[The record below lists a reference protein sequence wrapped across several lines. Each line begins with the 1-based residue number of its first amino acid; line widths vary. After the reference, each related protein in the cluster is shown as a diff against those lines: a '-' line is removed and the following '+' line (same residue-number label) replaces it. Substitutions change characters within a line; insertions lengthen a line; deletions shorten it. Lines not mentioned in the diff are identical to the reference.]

1 MAQWFLSAD
10 DYAVGAD
17 ISETPF
23 FNPMGIEFSIV
34 DDGGRTAF
42 RLFCP
47 SGGRRTIGISH
58 PIDLTGVCELRVLRR
73 GVPADGIDDHFMF
86 FANGAGG
93 SNESGISLGVATRLV
108 GTYLIA
114 LLTPSFSTLASTPY
128 SISEGQQPHNSLLV
142 TDGQSDHSLYLW
154 DEGSTRPGTPQ
165 IVNNQSVG
173 MTGNFLT
180 YLSAISGNESL
191 VYEIALGTDG
201 DPAPT
206 GPVTPTQRR
215 SSPLMWGAF

>member
-1 MAQWFLSAD
+1 MNL
-10 DYAVGAD
+10 
-17 ISETPF
+17 
-23 FNPMGIEFSIV
+23 
-34 DDGGRTAF
+34 
-42 RLFCP
+42 
-47 SGGRRTIGISH
+47 IGM
-58 PIDLTGVCELRVLRR
+58 CELRVLRR
-73 GVPADGIDDHFMF
+73 DVPADGVDDHFLL

-93 SNESGISLGVATRLV
+93 SNESGISLADATRGAGAYRISLFN
-108 GTYLIA
+108 
-114 LLTPSFSTLASTPY
+114 PSFSVLASTPY
-128 SISEGQQPHNSLLV
+128 SISEGQEPHNAMLV

-154 DEGSTRPGTPQ
+154 GEGSTKPSTPQ

-173 MTGNFLT
+173 MAGNFLT
-180 YLSAISGNESL
+180 YVSSIRYSESF